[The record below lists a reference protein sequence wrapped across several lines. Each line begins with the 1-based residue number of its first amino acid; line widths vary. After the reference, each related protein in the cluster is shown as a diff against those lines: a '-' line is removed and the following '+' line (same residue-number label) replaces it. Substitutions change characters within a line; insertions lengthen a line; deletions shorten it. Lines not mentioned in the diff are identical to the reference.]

1 LLKILPALSGNRAAD
16 LALGPVG
23 EAMARHAQAWV
34 FPFHAFDGEGFTPS
48 GSLGHL
54 IG

>member
-1 LLKILPALSGNRAAD
+1 VRSGNCAAD
-16 LALGPVG
+16 FAFGPVG

-34 FPFHAFDGEGFTPS
+34 FPFHAFNGAGFAPS